1 MVRLEPL
8 YEVKK
13 ILTMLI
19 LRKQQKGDCKN
30 MGELNQ
36 AIEKIGELLE
46 EEKRL
51 MQRRE
56 RIKDEI
62 RGHSL
67 KVEKKLTHKKI
78 VLGAALL
85 AELLSSTHSSY
96 ADYKDYMCAIDDKI
110 LEQLGKS
117 CARLLDFQA
126 DDIASL
132 VDAINRKA
140 SKTSNGGG
148 LNPITHQ

>member
-1 MVRLEPL
+1 
-8 YEVKK
+8 
-13 ILTMLI
+13 
-19 LRKQQKGDCKN
+19 

-36 AIEKIGELLE
+36 AIEKIGELME

-85 AELLSSTHSSY
+85 AELLSSTLSSY
-96 ADYKDYMCAIDDKI
+96 ADYKDYLCAIDDKT
-110 LEQLGKS
+110 LEQLGRA
-117 CARLLDFQA
+117 CARLVNVQA

-132 VDAINRKA
+132 VDAIINKA
-140 SKTSNGGG
+140 NTINEMAAAESHNQ
-148 LNPITHQ
+148 PRA

>member
-1 MVRLEPL
+1 
-8 YEVKK
+8 
-13 ILTMLI
+13 
-19 LRKQQKGDCKN
+19 

-36 AIEKIGELLE
+36 AIEKMEGLLE

-67 KVEKKLTHKKI
+67 KLEKKLTHKKI
-78 VLGAALL
+78 VLGAAIL
-85 AELLSSTHSSY
+85 AELLSSTHSPYSE
-96 ADYKDYMCAIDDKI
+96 YKDYLCSVDDKT
-110 LEQLGKS
+110 LDQLGRA
-117 CARLLDFQA
+117 CARLVNVQA

-132 VDAINRKA
+132 IAAINAK
-140 SKTSNGGG
+140 SSNTAAG
-148 LNPITHQ
+148 